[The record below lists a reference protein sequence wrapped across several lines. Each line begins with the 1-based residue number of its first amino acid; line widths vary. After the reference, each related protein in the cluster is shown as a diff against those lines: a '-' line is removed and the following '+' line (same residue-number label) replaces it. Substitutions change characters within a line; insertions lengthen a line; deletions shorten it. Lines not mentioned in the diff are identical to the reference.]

1 MPVMSQH
8 RHGAVRAH
16 LSQPDGDMGTHIH
29 TCYVL
34 VSRDHAGTPICM
46 LLYPLPYVGMAY
58 LFVGMLYPSVT
69 TLWHRTLA
77 LPQRCHL
84 RVQAHLF
91 IHRPCLSI
99 ATWCPGRACSPARG
113 STVPP
118 TLCWH
123 AHACLK
129 APACTST
136 VSQHLHV
143 AVQKHLFAHLPRP
156 VLPFGTV
163 GMPAHPLALSKCH
176 HMAAQACLLLCLPGE
191 HLFARLPCSSTPCG
205 GTD

>member
-1 MPVMSQH
+1 MSQH

-16 LSQPDGDMGTHIH
+16 QSQPDGDMAHTFMPAMSLCHVTMQTHLFACCCIPCH
-29 TCYVL
+29 TL
-34 VSRDHAGTPICM
+34 A
-46 LLYPLPYVGMAY
+46 MAC
-58 LFVGMLYPSVT
+58 LFVGVLYPSVT

-77 LPQRCHL
+77 LSQRCHL
-84 RVQAHLF
+84 LVQAHLF

-99 ATWCPGRACSPARG
+99 AMWCLGRACSPARG

-118 TLCWH
+118 TLCRQ

-156 VLPFGTV
+156 VLPFGMV
-163 GMPAHPLALSKCH
+163 GMPAYPLALSKCH
-176 HMAAQACLLLCLPGE
+176 HMAAQACLLLCLPGK
-191 HLFARLPCSSTPCG
+191 HLFARLPCSSTP
-205 GTD
+205 